1 MVGGGAGIS
10 RCEVLSCCDGD
21 LELHSPEGLDGRV
34 ETAPM
39 IYVVGKW
46 GHEDDGS
53 LAASA
58 EWLED
63 DVALE
68 GPAWRRVSRWWKQ
81 RNPESW
87 ICPVILR
94 MGRESRGPFLLLL
107 LCWVA
112 VPVRRL
118 S

>member
-1 MVGGGAGIS
+1 
-10 RCEVLSCCDGD
+10 

-46 GHEDDGS
+46 CHEDDGS
-53 LAASA
+53 LAVSA

-68 GPAWRRVSRWWKQ
+68 GPAWRRECLGGGNSG
-81 RNPESW
+81 
-87 ICPVILR
+87 IL
-94 MGRESRGPFLLLL
+94 SRGY
-107 LCWVA
+107 
-112 VPVRRL
+112 VR
-118 S
+118 